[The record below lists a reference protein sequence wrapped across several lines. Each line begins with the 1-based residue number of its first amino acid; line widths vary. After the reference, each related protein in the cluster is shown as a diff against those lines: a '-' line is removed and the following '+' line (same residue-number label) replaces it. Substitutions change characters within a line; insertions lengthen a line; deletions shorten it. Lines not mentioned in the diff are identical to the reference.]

1 MAIRISSEPF
11 DPLDEIRAHQDRIGE
26 GMRRIGAT
34 AMFVGSMRDFNEGE
48 QIDAMSLEHYPGMT
62 EKHLEKIAE
71 EAVSR
76 WNLEDILIVHRVGEL
91 APGDP
96 IVLVAAW
103 SAHRAHAFEAARSI
117 MEDLKSSAPF
127 WKKEKAASGDRWVA
141 NNTPGRSE
149 EFSR

>member
-11 DPLDEIRAHQDRIGE
+11 DPLDEIRAHQVRIGE

-48 QIDAMSLEHYPGMT
+48 QVDAMSLEHYPGMT
-62 EKHLEKIAE
+62 EKHLEKIAD

-76 WNLEDILIVHRVGEL
+76 WNLDDILIVHRVGEL

-96 IVLVAAW
+96 IVLVAVW
-103 SAHRAHAFEAARSI
+103 SAHRADAFESARTI

-127 WKKEKAASGDRWVA
+127 WKKEKVASGDRWVA
-141 NNTPGRSE
+141 NNTPRRSE

>member
-1 MAIRISSEPF
+1 MTIRISSEPF
-11 DPLDEIRAHQDRIGE
+11 DPLDEIRAHQDRIGA

-48 QIDAMSLEHYPGMT
+48 QIDTMSLEHYPEMT
-62 EKHLEKIAE
+62 EKHLGKIAE
-71 EAVSR
+71 ETVSR
-76 WNLEDILIVHRVGEL
+76 WNLEDVLIVHRVGEL

-96 IVLVAAW
+96 IVLVAVW

-127 WKKEKAASGDRWVA
+127 WKKEKAASGERWVT